1 MIRNGSVWLAN
12 GHAGQIV
19 QLDMN
24 GKVLGITGGQ
34 GKGEGQYGEAHFIAL
49 TANHDILVADTLN
62 WRVTKLV
69 RR

>member
-1 MIRNGSVWLAN
+1 MWLAN

-24 GKVLGITGGQ
+24 GKVLGITGSQ
-34 GKGEGQYGEAHFIAL
+34 GKALGQYGEAHFIAMAAKNEMYL
-49 TANHDILVADTLN
+49 ADTLN

-69 RR
+69 RK